1 MPPNIVTLTTELIQ
15 AKAKHTPA
23 VVSSETISLDMGS
36 EIKVKVCAKTKD
48 HGKPTLRETRA
59 RTLGV
64 LAVEVLATRKLELFD
79 SIVQV
84 ADPTDPF
91 KNVDLH
97 DTLDSNLPVQSP
109 SPRSPL

>member
-36 EIKVKVCAKTKD
+36 EIKVKVRAKTKSQW
-48 HGKPTLRETRA
+48 KPTRSEWPTRK
-59 RTLGV
+59 LGV
-64 LAVEVLATRKLELFD
+64 LSAEVPATRKLEISD

-84 ADPTDPF
+84 ADL
-91 KNVDLH
+91 NE
-97 DTLDSNLPVQSP
+97 TLQNCGLT
-109 SPRSPL
+109 

>member
-48 HGKPTLRETRA
+48 HGKPTLRETLA

-91 KNVDLH
+91 KNCGL
-97 DTLDSNLPVQSP
+97 T
-109 SPRSPL
+109 